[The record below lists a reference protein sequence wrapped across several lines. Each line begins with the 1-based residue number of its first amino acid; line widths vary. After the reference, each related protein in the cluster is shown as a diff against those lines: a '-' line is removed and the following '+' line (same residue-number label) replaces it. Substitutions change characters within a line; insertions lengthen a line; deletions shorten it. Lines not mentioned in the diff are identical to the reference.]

1 VSTTIYPPTGA
12 APQPG
17 SGFPQFNLHTVLIAL
32 RCWWH
37 LAMPMGLLLAA
48 GAAVIVYYISVP
60 TYTAEAHLEIRPKG
74 TLLSNLTRDGAD
86 KFVANQLQLLRSP
99 PVLEPVIAIQQ
110 VGSTPELLEEED
122 KVGYLRNNL
131 KIQSQAG
138 SDYFVIKFTS
148 RDPAK
153 AALIVNEV
161 VNSYVDF
168 QDRHESR
175 VGEVTIELL
184 QEQLRNQ
191 QAEVGRLR
199 KVVEELSKQATGQPP
214 IFRLDEVTRER
225 PSESRS
231 MRSHFEM
238 QLEQAK
244 LNVVQLKV
252 EIEAQNQVNQ
262 EQSYTPPPEIIESAV
277 ENDPKV
283 VAIKTRLAQNRDK
296 LDQYRK
302 AAKEPEKNVEYQRL
316 LRTIEAD
323 EAELGSDKAKLKPLL
338 AEDMENFARAKSV
351 ALIEEL
357 QVKLVKAVKSVEHY
371 ENHLKSQQEEQK
383 RERGDTLQLEFAW
396 ADYHRASDFLEA
408 ISNRIM
414 GLKVEQRAPVGIDL
428 LQGARV
434 PVRADEEIPLKKMLM
449 AALAAM
455 VVPFGLAVGT
465 EMLFGRVSSR
475 RQLESIGQ
483 LSVVGEIANL
493 PRRAPKRLGDN
504 SRSKDVQLFEESI
517 NGLRTYLT
525 LVEATRG
532 RKVLAVT
539 SSISREGKTSL
550 AAQLA
555 VSVAGSTGKPTLLID
570 GDMRSPDIHR
580 IFEVDCGPGLSEVL
594 AGTCRLEDAIET
606 DFSERLHLITAGH
619 LTVSPHQL
627 VASGGFSE
635 LIEKL
640 RGMYEH
646 IIIDTPPILPASEA
660 LVMARAADAAI
671 LCVRRDYSRFDQ
683 VTETHNRLVASG
695 VRVAGAVL
703 SGVPTQ
709 HYAYRYGSYY
719 YTTRKA
725 EPEAPAIEE
734 TNSAV

>member
-138 SDYFVIKFTS
+138 SDYFVIRFTS

-161 VNSYVDF
+161 VQSYIAF
-168 QDRHESR
+168 QARHDSR
-175 VGEVTIELL
+175 VGEITIELL
-184 QEQLRNQ
+184 QEQERHQ
-191 QAEVGRLR
+191 KEEVERLR
-199 KVVEELSKQATGQPP
+199 KNVEELTRQFSGEEAFPLGKKEQPA
-214 IFRLDEVTRER
+214 ER
-225 PSESRS
+225 RS
-231 MRSHFEM
+231 MLSHFEM
-238 QLEQAK
+238 KLAQAELDVLQLQAQIQAEQSVYQME
-244 LNVVQLKV
+244 NFTPPV
-252 EIEAQNQVNQ
+252 EIV
-262 EQSYTPPPEIIESAV
+262 ESAIQ
-277 ENDPKV
+277 NDPKV
-283 VAIKTRLAQNRDK
+283 VELKARIALNHDK
-296 LDQYRK
+296 RDQYRK
-302 AAKEPEKNVEYQRL
+302 AAKEPEKNILFQQL
-316 LRTIEAD
+316 QKTIEAD
-323 EAELGSDKAKLKPLL
+323 EAELASFTASLKPTMT
-338 AEDMENFARAKSV
+338 EDMEKFGRAKRE
-351 ALIEEL
+351 AQIEEL
-357 QVKLVKAVKSVEHY
+357 QAQLVKAQASIPF
-371 ENHLKSQQEEQK
+371 LKDRVASQQDESK
-383 RERGDTLQLEFAW
+383 KERGDSLQLEFAW
-396 ADYHRASDFLEA
+396 GYYNRASDFLEA

-414 GLKVEQRAPVGIDL
+414 GLQVERRAPVGIDL

-734 TNSAV
+734 TTSAV

>member
-1 VSTTIYPPTGA
+1 VNTTMHPTAGA
-12 APQPG
+12 VPQG
-17 SGFPQFNLHTVLIAL
+17 ASGFPQINLHTVLIAL

-37 LAMPMGLLLAA
+37 LALPMGLLLAA

-74 TLLSNLTRDGAD
+74 TLLNNMTRDGAD

-99 PVLEPVIAIQQ
+99 PVLEPVIAIPQ
-110 VGSTPELLEEED
+110 VGNTPELLEEED
-122 KVGYLRNNL
+122 KVLYVRNNL

-148 RDPAK
+148 RDPVK

-161 VNSYVDF
+161 VKSYIAF
-168 QDRHESR
+168 QDRHDSR
-175 VGEVTIELL
+175 VGEMTIELL
-184 QEQLRNQ
+184 QDQQRNQ

-199 KVVEELSKQATGQPP
+199 ANVEKLSMQSTGREAFP
-214 IFRLDEVTRER
+214 LDGGTRER
-225 PSESRS
+225 PTEQRS
-231 MRSHFEM
+231 IRSHFEM
-238 QLEQAK
+238 KLAQAELDVLQLRAQIQA
-244 LNVVQLKV
+244 
-252 EIEAQNQVNQ
+252 
-262 EQSYTPPPEIIESAV
+262 EQSVYQMESFTPPPEILDLSFQ
-277 ENDPKV
+277 NDPKV
-283 VAIKTRLAQNRDK
+283 VELKTRITLNRDK

-302 AAKEPEKNVEYQRL
+302 TAKEPEKNILYQQL
-316 LRTIEAD
+316 QKTIETD
-323 EAELGSDKAKLKPLL
+323 EAELASLTTSLKPAL
-338 AEDMENFARAKSV
+338 AEEMEKFGRAKRE
-351 ALIEEL
+351 AQIEEL
-357 QVKLVKAVKSVEHY
+357 QAQLVRAEASIPFLRERLESEKG
-371 ENHLKSQQEEQK
+371 EQK
-383 RERGDTLQLEFAW
+383 KEQGNTLALEFAW

-414 GLKVEQRAPVGIDL
+414 GLQVERKAPVGIDL

-434 PVRADEEIPLKKMLM
+434 PVRADEEIPFKKMIM
-449 AALAAM
+449 AALAAL

-504 SRSKDVQLFEESI
+504 SRNKDVQLFEESI

-525 LVEATRG
+525 LVESTRG

-594 AGTCRLEDAIET
+594 AGTCRLEEAIET
-606 DFSERLHLITAGH
+606 DFSDRLHLLTAGH

-627 VASGGFSE
+627 IASGGFTE

-671 LCVRRDYSRFDQ
+671 ICVRRDYSRFDQ
-683 VTETHNRLVASG
+683 VNETHNRLVASG
-695 VRVAGAVL
+695 VRIAGAVL
-703 SGVPTQ
+703 NGVPTQ

-719 YTTRKA
+719 YTTRKP
-725 EPEAPAIEE
+725 ESEAPAIEDV
-734 TNSAV
+734 NSAV